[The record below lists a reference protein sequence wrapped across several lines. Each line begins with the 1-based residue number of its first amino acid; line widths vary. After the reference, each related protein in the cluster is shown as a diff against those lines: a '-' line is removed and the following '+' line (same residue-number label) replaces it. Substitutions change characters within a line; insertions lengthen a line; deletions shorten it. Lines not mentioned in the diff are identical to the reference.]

1 MRYTIIF
8 AFSCLMIPGV
18 PAAAGTGDM
27 SVATFLEK
35 ADTLKGKGLGAMF
48 SGDIKLLKG
57 EAQAAGEAYRARIVA
72 DKKAGR
78 PPHSCPPPGKQ
89 SMGSGEFLGHL
100 RSYPEP
106 ARKTTTIKV
115 AFADLMRKR
124 YPCR

>member
-1 MRYTIIF
+1 MRAKT
-8 AFSCLMIPGV
+8 LMMTAGLLFLPAV
-18 PAAAGTGDM
+18 LAAAPGDM
-27 SVATFLEK
+27 SVADFLQR
-35 ADTLKGKGLGAMF
+35 ADKLQKKGMMAMF

-100 RSYPEP
+100 RSYPAP
-106 ARKTTTIKV
+106 AQKTTTIKV
-115 AFADLMRKR
+115 AFADLMQKR
-124 YPCR
+124 YPCP